1 MKRSK
6 IRQVWVFLGILILVI
21 LIVFPFYW
29 MVATSLKTFAEVSI
43 ERTLIPRQIIWKNYT
58 DLFAQ
63 TKIVTHLINT
73 FWISG
78 LATVL
83 TLVLA
88 TMTGYSITRYDTVGG
103 ELVAKFTL
111 FTYMVPSI
119 VLLLPL
125 YLVLRSVGLINT
137 HLGLVASYLT
147 FTLPFAIWMMR
158 AYFQTIPQVMEEAAV
173 VDGANRFQAF
183 LWVVLPQAIPGLI
196 STGIFVFILC
206 WSEFLYP
213 LVLIST
219 DELKT
224 ITVTL
229 ASLTGGG
236 QNIKFGLLMAA
247 STVATLPIILIFLF
261 LQKYLVRGF
270 AAGGYE

>member
-1 MKRSK
+1 MR
-6 IRQVWVFLGILILVI
+6 RTPLATLGVYLGVAVLLL

-29 MVATSLKTFAEVSI
+29 MVTTSLKSFAEVSI
-43 ERTLIPRQIIWKNYT
+43 QRTVIPREISLQNYVN
-58 DLFAQ
+58 LFVQ
-63 TKIVTHLINT
+63 TNIAKHTINT
-73 FWISG
+73 FWISF
-78 LATVL
+78 AT
-83 TLVLA
+83 TLITALLSS
-88 TMTGYSITRYDTVGG
+88 MTAYAITRFETASSEWIARLSLY
-103 ELVAKFTL
+103 A
-111 FTYMVPSI
+111 YMVPSI
-119 VLLLPL
+119 VLVIPF
-125 YLVLRSVGLINT
+125 YLILRMAGLINT
-137 HLGLVASYLT
+137 HAGLILSYLS
-147 FTLPFAIWMMR
+147 FTLPLAIWMMR
-158 AYFQTIPQVMEEAAV
+158 ACFQTIPAAMEEAAV

-183 LWVVLPQAIPGLI
+183 FYVVLPQAVPGII
-196 STGIFVFILC
+196 STSIFVFILC

-229 ASLTGGG
+229 AALTGGG

-247 STVATLPIILIFLF
+247 STVATVPVMLIFLF

>member
-1 MKRSK
+1 LKRSG
-6 IRQVWVFLGILILVI
+6 IGRIWLILGIVMLLILI
-21 LIVFPFYW
+21 IFPFYW

-43 ERTLIPRQIIWKNYT
+43 QRTVIPRQIIWDNYT

-63 TKIVTHLINT
+63 TSIVTHLINT
-73 FWISG
+73 FWVSG
-78 LATVL
+78 LATVI

-88 TMTGYSITRYDTVGG
+88 TMTGYTITRYQTVGG
-103 ELVAKFTL
+103 EFVAKFTL

-125 YLVLRSVGLINT
+125 YLVLRAVDLINT

-183 LWVVLPQAIPGLI
+183 MWVVIPQAVPGLI
-196 STGIFVFILC
+196 STATFVFILC

-219 DELKT
+219 DDLKT

-229 ASLTGGG
+229 ESLTGGG

-247 STVATLPIILIFLF
+247 STIATLPIILIFLF
-261 LQKYLVRGF
+261 LQKYLTRGF

>member
-6 IRQVWVFLGILILVI
+6 LSWLLIYLGVFTILV

-43 ERTLIPRQIIWKNYT
+43 KRTIIPQQIIWDNYT

-63 TKIVTHLINT
+63 TNILVHLANT
-73 FWISG
+73 LWISA
-78 LATVL
+78 LATLL
-83 TLVLA
+83 TLLLA
-88 TMTGYSITRYDTVGG
+88 TMTGYIITRYESVGS
-103 ELVAKFTL
+103 EWLARLTL

-119 VLLLPL
+119 VLLLPI
-125 YLVLRSVGLINT
+125 YLVLKASDLINT
-137 HLGLVASYLT
+137 HAGLIASYLT

-158 AYFQTIPQVMEEAAV
+158 AYFQTIPRVMEEAAV

-183 LWVVLPQAIPGLI
+183 FWVVIPQALPGLI
-196 STGIFVFILC
+196 STAIFVFILC

-219 DELKT
+219 DQLKT

-229 ASLTGGG
+229 AALTGGG

-247 STVATLPIILIFLF
+247 STVATVPILLIFLF

-270 AAGGYE
+270 AAGGYD

>member
-1 MKRSK
+1 MQRSRLSQLW
-6 IRQVWVFLGILILVI
+6 IYFGVLIILI

-29 MVATSLKTFAEVSI
+29 MIATSLKTFAEVSI
-43 ERTLIPRQIIWKNYT
+43 ERTIIPRQIVTTNFT
-58 DLFAQ
+58 DLFRQ
-63 TKIVTHLINT
+63 TTILTHLLNT
-73 FWISG
+73 FWIS
-78 LATVL
+78 
-83 TLVLA
+83 LVTTAFSLLLA
-88 TMTGYSITRYDTVGG
+88 TMTSYTITRYETAWG
-103 ELVAKFTL
+103 EFVARFTL

-125 YLVLRSVGLINT
+125 YLVLQAGGLINT
-137 HLGLVASYLT
+137 HAGLILSYLT

-173 VDGANRFQAF
+173 VDGANRFQVF
-183 LWVVLPQAIPGLI
+183 LWIVLPQAMPGLI
-196 STGIFVFILC
+196 STAIFVFILC

-224 ITVTL
+224 VTITL
-229 ASLTGGG
+229 AALTGGG

-247 STVATLPIILIFLF
+247 STVATLPIILIFFF
-261 LQKYLVRGF
+261 LQKYLIRGF

>member
-1 MKRSK
+1 MRRNKVGRL
-6 IRQVWVFLGILILVI
+6 WVYLGVLVLLII
-21 LIVFPFYW
+21 IIFPFYW
-29 MVATSLKTFAEVSI
+29 MVAASVKSFAEVSI
-43 ERTLIPRQIIWKNYT
+43 ERTLIPHQIVWKNYT
-58 DLFAQ
+58 DLFTQ
-63 TKIVTHLINT
+63 TNILIHLVNT
-73 FWISG
+73 FWVSA
-78 LATVL
+78 LTTLL
-83 TLVLA
+83 TLLLS
-88 TMTGYSITRYDTVGG
+88 TMTGYTITRYDSVGG
-103 ELVAKFTL
+103 EFVARFTL

-125 YLVLRSVGLINT
+125 YLVLKAIGLINT
-137 HLGLVASYLT
+137 HAGLISSYLT

-158 AYFQTIPQVMEEAAV
+158 AYFQTIPQSMEEAAV

-183 LWVVLPQAIPGLI
+183 FWVVIPQAMPGLI
-196 STGIFVFILC
+196 STATFIFIMC

-219 DELKT
+219 DDLKT

-229 ASLTGGG
+229 AALTGGG
-236 QNIKFGLLMAA
+236 QNIKFSLLMAA

>member
-6 IRQVWVFLGILILVI
+6 LNWFLIYLGVIIVLI

-29 MVATSLKTFAEVSI
+29 MIATSLKTFAEVSI
-43 ERTLIPRQIIWKNYT
+43 KRTIIPHQIIWTNYT

-63 TKIVTHLINT
+63 TNILVHLVNT
-73 FWISG
+73 FWISV
-78 LATVL
+78 LATLL
-83 TLVLA
+83 TLLLA
-88 TMTGYSITRYDTVGG
+88 TMTGYTITRYESIGS
-103 ELVAKFTL
+103 EWLARFTL

-119 VLLLPL
+119 VLLLPI
-125 YLVLRSVGLINT
+125 YLVLKATGLINT
-137 HLGLVASYLT
+137 HAGLIASYLT

-158 AYFQTIPQVMEEAAV
+158 AYFQTIPRAMEEAAV

-183 LWVVLPQAIPGLI
+183 FWVVIPQALPGLI
-196 STGIFVFILC
+196 STAIFVFILC

-219 DELKT
+219 DHLKT

-229 ASLTGGG
+229 AALTGGG

-247 STVATLPIILIFLF
+247 STVATLPILLIFLF

-270 AAGGYE
+270 AAGGYD

>member
-1 MKRSK
+1 MRRSK
-6 IRQVWVFLGILILVI
+6 IGKFWVYVGVLALLILIG
-21 LIVFPFYW
+21 FPFYW

-43 ERTLIPRQIIWKNYT
+43 ERTLIPRQIVWKNYT
-58 DLFAQ
+58 DLFSQ
-63 TKIVTHLINT
+63 TRIIIHLVNT
-73 FWISG
+73 LWISA
-78 LATVL
+78 LATIL
-83 TLVLA
+83 TLLLA
-88 TMTGYSITRYDTVGG
+88 TMTGYTITRFETVGG

-125 YLVLRSVGLINT
+125 YLVLRAAGLINT
-137 HLGLVASYLT
+137 HIGLVLSYLT

-158 AYFQTIPQVMEEAAV
+158 AYFQTIPQAMEEAAV

-183 LWVVLPQAIPGLI
+183 IWVVMPQAIPGLI
-196 STGIFVFILC
+196 ATATFVFILC

-219 DELKT
+219 DDLKT

-229 ASLTGGG
+229 AALTGGG

-261 LQKYLVRGF
+261 LQKYLIRGF

>member
-1 MKRSK
+1 M
-6 IRQVWVFLGILILVI
+6 
-21 LIVFPFYW
+21 
-29 MVATSLKTFAEVSI
+29 KTFAEVSI
-43 ERTLIPRQIIWKNYT
+43 ERTLIPHQIVWKNYT
-58 DLFAQ
+58 DLFTQ
-63 TKIVTHLINT
+63 TNILTHLVNT
-73 FWISG
+73 FWISA
-78 LATVL
+78 LTTIL
-83 TLVLA
+83 TLLLS
-88 TMTGYSITRYDTVGG
+88 TMTGYTITRYDSVGG
-103 ELVAKFTL
+103 EFVARFTL
-111 FTYMVPSI
+111 FTYMAPSI

-125 YLVLRSVGLINT
+125 YLVLKAIGLINT
-137 HLGLVASYLT
+137 HAGLISSYLT

-158 AYFQTIPQVMEEAAV
+158 AYFQTIPQSMEEAAV

-183 LWVVLPQAIPGLI
+183 FWVVIPQAIPGLI
-196 STGIFVFILC
+196 STATFIFIMC

-219 DELKT
+219 DDLKT

-229 ASLTGGG
+229 AALTGGG
-236 QNIKFGLLMAA
+236 QNIKFSLLMAA

>member
-6 IRQVWVFLGILILVI
+6 MRKVWIFLGILILLI

-43 ERTLIPRQIIWKNYT
+43 QRTVIPRQIVWKNYT

-73 FWISG
+73 FWVSG
-78 LATVL
+78 LATVI
-83 TLVLA
+83 TLLLA

-103 ELVAKFTL
+103 EFVAKFTL

-125 YLVLRSVGLINT
+125 YLVLRAVGLINT
-137 HLGLVASYLT
+137 HLGLVGSYLT

-158 AYFQTIPQVMEEAAV
+158 AYFQTIPRVMEEAAV
-173 VDGANRFQAF
+173 VDGANRFQTF

-196 STGIFVFILC
+196 STSIFVFILC

-224 ITVTL
+224 VTVTL

-247 STVATLPIILIFLF
+247 STVATVPIILIFLF

>member
-1 MKRSK
+1 
-6 IRQVWVFLGILILVI
+6 
-21 LIVFPFYW
+21 

-43 ERTLIPRQIIWKNYT
+43 QRTLIPRQIIWKNYT

-63 TKIVTHLINT
+63 TKIVIHLINT
-73 FWISG
+73 FWVSG
-78 LATVL
+78 LATVI
-83 TLVLA
+83 TLLLA

-103 ELVAKFTL
+103 EFVARFTL

-125 YLVLRSVGLINT
+125 YLVLRKVGLINT
-137 HLGLVASYLT
+137 HLGLVGSYLT

-158 AYFQTIPQVMEEAAV
+158 AYFQTIPRVMEEAAV

-196 STGIFVFILC
+196 STAIFVFILC

-247 STVATLPIILIFLF
+247 STVATVPIIIIFLF